1 MACVVRVEGKVDD
14 VYLIHL
20 NKHFIRQFPF
30 LIQQL
35 VLSTLETPA
44 RAES

>member
-14 VYLIHL
+14 VYLIPL

-30 LIQQL
+30 FDSATGVKHSGNTSQG
-35 VLSTLETPA
+35 
-44 RAES
+44 